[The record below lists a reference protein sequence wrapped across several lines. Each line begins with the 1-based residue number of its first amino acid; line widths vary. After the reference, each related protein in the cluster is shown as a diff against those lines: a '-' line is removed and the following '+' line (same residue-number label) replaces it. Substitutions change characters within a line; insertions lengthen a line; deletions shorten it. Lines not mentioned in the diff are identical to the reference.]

1 MKFVIFSNFN
11 GMLQLQGSLT
21 STLLYKSGT
30 DLLLYVGVDASLYS
44 GILLRFFILEYF
56 FVICVVSL
64 PQ

>member
-30 DLLLYVGVDASLYS
+30 DLLLYVGVDAGLYS

-56 FVICVVSL
+56 L
-64 PQ
+64 